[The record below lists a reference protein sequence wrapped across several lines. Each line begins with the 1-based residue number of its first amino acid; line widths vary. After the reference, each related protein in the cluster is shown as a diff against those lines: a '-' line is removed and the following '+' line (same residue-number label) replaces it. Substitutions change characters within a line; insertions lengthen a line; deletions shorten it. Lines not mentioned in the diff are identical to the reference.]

1 MPGCRPTPEPMPDPT
16 PQSFSERD
24 FYLREFRGRTLAVVA
39 EREDDLRDASVA
51 ETLAMLRENGG
62 RAILVGSS
70 RAALERHAPCV
81 TPADDPRLEG
91 DLWRALAKTPIQAVA
106 LDATAFAAQV
116 RALMTRLRLFKV
128 VWLDPAGG
136 LRSQQGRH
144 SFVHLDE
151 LRGWLANEGRDL
163 ATAERLPLWREVD
176 ALLEAGVPAV
186 NVCSAAG
193 LTDELFTYS
202 GSGTLFTRERYV
214 TVRRLG
220 VDDYDGAHDLCR
232 RGVEEGYLAPRSDEE
247 IDRVLAS
254 AFGAF
259 VEDRDLAGIGA
270 LLRWGELGE
279 ISSLY
284 TLTRFLGEGVGQHL
298 VGFALDLARRE
309 GLRAVFACTTS
320 SRVGAF
326 FETLG
331 FRAAEPAELPDEK
344 WQHYDSSRREAV
356 RCFLHDLA

>member
-1 MPGCRPTPEPMPDPT
+1 MSEPTS
-16 PQSFSERD
+16 QSFSERD

-39 EREDDLRDASVA
+39 ERDEDLREASVA
-51 ETLAMLRENGG
+51 DSLAMLREHGG
-62 RAILVGSS
+62 RAIVVGSS
-70 RAALERHAPCV
+70 KPGLELHAACV
-81 TPADDPRLEG
+81 GPADGPRLEG
-91 DLWRALAKTPIQAVA
+91 DLWRALAASPIQAVH
-106 LDATAFAAQV
+106 LEGPGFAAQV

-128 VWLDPAGG
+128 VWLDPDGG

-151 LRGWLANEGRDL
+151 LQGLLAEGGRGL
-163 ATAERLPLWREVD
+163 ATAERMPLWQQVT
-176 ALLEAGVPAV
+176 ALLEVGVPAV

-214 TVRRLG
+214 SVRRLSI
-220 VDDYDGAHDLCR
+220 DDYDGAHDLCR
-232 RGVEEGYLAPRSDEE
+232 RGVEEGYLAPRSAAE

-270 LLRWGELGE
+270 LLRWEDVGE

-284 TLTRFLGEGVGQHL
+284 TLTRFLGEGIGQHL

-309 GLRAVFACTTS
+309 GLTAVFACTTS
-320 SRVGAF
+320 PRVGAF
-326 FETLG
+326 FEGLG
-331 FRAAEPAELPDEK
+331 FRPAEFAELPAEK
-344 WQHYDSSRREAV
+344 WKGYDPARRDAV
-356 RCFLHDLA
+356 RCFLHDLR